1 VSAAGVNGDPQIRCV
16 CFDWGGVI
24 LRFCRSF
31 AEGVHAAGLDLRE
44 GANAAEAIAAR
55 RGLANQYSMG
65 KLSRAEF
72 LARASHATSGL
83 YTTEEL
89 ERINHAWL
97 IEEYPGVGSIVDE
110 LNALPHVETAMLSN
124 TTEIHWERQYAE
136 PSRSIGIPHFPTAG
150 KLKHRHASH
159 LLGLLK
165 PDEAI
170 YAAFERKTGFDAHSI
185 LFFDDLEENVR
196 AAGLRGWHAVQIDHT
211 GDTAAQIRESL
222 RSYRV
227 L

>member
-1 VSAAGVNGDPQIRCV
+1 MSGASPIRCV

-31 AEGVHAAGLDLRE
+31 AEGVRAAGLDLRE

-65 KLSRAEF
+65 RLSRGEF
-72 LARASHATSGL
+72 LDAASRATSGL
-83 YTTEEL
+83 YTVEEL

-97 IEEYPGVGSIVDE
+97 IEEYPGVGAIVDE
-110 LNALPHVETAMLSN
+110 LNALPRIETALLSN
-124 TTEIHWERQYAE
+124 TTEIHWERQQAE
-136 PSRSIGIPHFPTAG
+136 PSRSLGIPHFPTAS

-165 PDEAI
+165 PDDAI
-170 YAAFERKTGFDAHSI
+170 YAAFERETGFMPQSI
-185 LFFDDLEENVR
+185 LFYDDLEENV
-196 AAGLRGWHAVQIDHT
+196 AAAKSRGWNAVQIDHT
-211 GDTAAQIRESL
+211 GDTAAQIRASL
-222 RSYRV
+222 REFGIF
-227 L
+227 

>member
-1 VSAAGVNGDPQIRCV
+1 MSGAPPIRCV

-31 AEGVHAAGLDLRE
+31 AEGVRAAGLELRD
-44 GANAAEAIAAR
+44 GANEAEAIAAR
-55 RGLANQYSMG
+55 RGLANQYSIG

-72 LARASHATSGL
+72 LSRASLATSGI
-83 YTTEEL
+83 YTIEEL

-97 IEEYPGVGSIVDE
+97 IEEYPGVGAIVDE
-110 LNALPHVETAMLSN
+110 LNALPHIETALLSN
-124 TTEIHWERQYAE
+124 TTEIHWLRQHPE
-136 PSRSIGIPHFPTAG
+136 PSRSIGIPHFPTAS

-165 PDEAI
+165 PDDAI
-170 YAAFERKTGFDAHSI
+170 YAAFERETGFEPRSI
-185 LFFDDLEENVR
+185 LFYDDLKDNV
-196 AAGLRGWHAVQIDHT
+196 AAAQSRGWNAVQIDHT
-211 GDTAAQIRESL
+211 GDTAAQIRASL
-222 RSYRV
+222 REFRI

>member
-1 VSAAGVNGDPQIRCV
+1 MSGAPPIRCV

-31 AEGVHAAGLDLRE
+31 AEGVRAAGLDLRE
-44 GANAAEAIAAR
+44 GANEAEAIAAR
-55 RGLANQYSMG
+55 RGLANQYSIG

-72 LARASHATSGL
+72 LSRASLATSGI
-83 YTTEEL
+83 YTIEEL

-97 IEEYPGVGSIVDE
+97 IEEYPGVGAIVDE
-110 LNALPHVETAMLSN
+110 LNTLPHIETALLSN
-124 TTEIHWERQYAE
+124 TTEIHWERQHPE
-136 PSRSIGIPHFPTAG
+136 PSQSIGIPHFPTAS

-170 YAAFERKTGFDAHSI
+170 YAAFERETGFEPRSI
-185 LFFDDLEENVR
+185 LFYDDLQENV
-196 AAGLRGWHAVQIDHT
+196 AAARSRGWNAVQIDHT
-211 GDTAAQIRESL
+211 GDTAAQIRSSL
-222 RSYRV
+222 REFRI

>member
-1 VSAAGVNGDPQIRCV
+1 MSGKPPIRCV

-31 AEGVHAAGLDLRE
+31 ADGVRAAGLDLRD
-44 GANAAEAIAAR
+44 GANEAEAIAAR

-72 LARASHATSGL
+72 LGAASRATAGL
-83 YTTEEL
+83 YSIKEL

-97 IEEYPGVGSIVDE
+97 IEEYPGVGAIVDE
-110 LNALPHVETAMLSN
+110 LNALLHIETALLSN
-124 TTEIHWERQYAE
+124 TTEIHWERQHAE
-136 PSRSIGIPHFPTAG
+136 PSRSNGIPHFPTAA

-165 PDEAI
+165 PDDAI
-170 YAAFERKTGFDAHSI
+170 YAAFERETGFAPQSI
-185 LFFDDLEENVR
+185 LFYDDLLENVV
-196 AAGLRGWHAVQIDHT
+196 AARSRGWNAVQIDHT
-211 GDTAAQIRESL
+211 GDTAAQIRASL
-222 RSYRV
+222 REFGI

>member
-1 VSAAGVNGDPQIRCV
+1 MRIRCV

-31 AEGVHAAGLDLRE
+31 AEGVRVAGLDLRE

-65 KLSRAEF
+65 KISRAEF
-72 LARASHATSGL
+72 LAAASRVSSGL
-83 YTTEEL
+83 YTIDEL

-97 IEEYPGVGSIVDE
+97 IEEYPGVGEVVDE
-110 LNALPHVETAMLSN
+110 LNALSHIETALLSN
-124 TTEIHWERQYAE
+124 TTEIHWERQHPE
-136 PSRSIGIPHFPTAG
+136 PSASIGIPHFPTAA

-165 PDEAI
+165 PDDAI
-170 YAAFERKTGFDAHSI
+170 YHAFERKTGFEPSSI

-196 AAGLRGWHAVQIDHT
+196 AARTRGWHAVQIDHT
-211 GDTAAQIRESL
+211 GDTASQIRASL
-222 RSYRV
+222 REHRI

>member
-1 VSAAGVNGDPQIRCV
+1 VNAESPIRCV

-24 LRFCRSF
+24 VRFCRSF
-31 AEGVHAAGLDLRE
+31 AEGVRAAGIDLRD

-65 KLSRAEF
+65 KITRADF
-72 LARASHATSGL
+72 LDAASQATSGL
-83 YTTEEL
+83 YSIQEL

-97 IEEYPGVGSIVDE
+97 IEEYPGVGAIVDE
-110 LNALPHVETAMLSN
+110 LNALPHIETALLSN
-124 TTEIHWERQYAE
+124 TTEIHWERQHAE
-136 PSRSIGIPHFPTAG
+136 PSRSNGIPHFPTAA

-165 PDEAI
+165 PDDAI
-170 YAAFERKTGFDAHSI
+170 YAAFERETGFEPGSI
-185 LFFDDLEENVR
+185 LFYDDLEENVR
-196 AAGLRGWHAVQIDHT
+196 AARSRGWHAVQIDHT
-211 GDTAAQIRESL
+211 GDTAAQIRASL
-222 RSYRV
+222 REYRI

>member
-1 VSAAGVNGDPQIRCV
+1 MNSPSEIRCV

-24 LRFCRSF
+24 LKFCRSF
-31 AEGVHAAGLDLRE
+31 ADGVKAAGLDLRE
-44 GANAAEAIAAR
+44 GAIDAEAIAAR
-55 RGLANQYSMG
+55 RGLANEYSMG
-65 KLSRAEF
+65 RISRAEF
-72 LARASHATSGL
+72 LRATSLASAGL
-83 YTTEEL
+83 YTEEEL

-97 IEEYPGVGSIVDE
+97 LEEYPGVGLVVDE
-110 LNALPHVETAMLSN
+110 LNALPHIETALLSN
-124 TTEIHWERQYAE
+124 TTEIHWERQHEE
-136 PSRSIGIPHFPTAG
+136 PCRRNGIPHFPTAS

-170 YAAFERKTGFDAHSI
+170 YAAFERETGFSPPGI

-196 AAGLRGWHAVQIDHT
+196 AARARGWRAVQIDHT
-211 GDTAAQIRESL
+211 GDTAAQIRAAL
-222 RSYRV
+222 REHSI